1 MLERIRKPQKRIP
14 LNRAVI
20 YSMGIMACGLI
31 TGVGVKLMDI
41 YTVHLGNIFSQMS
54 VWIFLCSALA
64 VYSSTP
70 RRAAVNVFLFFCAG
84 MLLTYYLTAEGM
96 HSPYSMTF
104 VYGWSVFSLFSPVLA
119 FFTWYAKGKGTVSR
133 LLTAGI
139 VVVLLVLAVLLFDRI
154 RISDLVFAV
163 LTAVILI
170 K

>member
-1 MLERIRKPQKRIP
+1 MPARIRKPQKRIP

-41 YTVHLGNIFSQMS
+41 YTAHLGNIFSQMS
-54 VWIFLCSALA
+54 VWIFLCSVLA

-70 RRAAVNVFLFFCAG
+70 RRAAVNVFLFCAG

-119 FFTWYAKGKGTVSR
+119 FFTWYAKGKGAVSR

-139 VVVLLVLAVLLFDRI
+139 VVVLLVMAVLLFDRI

-163 LTAVILI
+163 LTAAILM

>member
-1 MLERIRKPQKRIP
+1 MLERIRRPQKRIP

-41 YTVHLGNIFSQMS
+41 YTAHLGNIFSQMS
-54 VWIFLCSALA
+54 VWIFLCSVLA

-70 RRAAVNVFLFFCAG
+70 RRAAVNVFLFCAG

-104 VYGWSVFSLFSPVLA
+104 VYGWSVFSLFSPLLA
-119 FFTWYAKGKGTVSR
+119 FFTWYAKGKGAVSR

-154 RISDLVFAV
+154 RISDLVFAA
-163 LTAVILI
+163 LTAAILM

>member
-1 MLERIRKPQKRIP
+1 MPARIRRPQKRIP

-54 VWIFLCSALA
+54 VWIFLCSVLA

-70 RRAAVNVFLFFCAG
+70 RRAAVNVFLFCAG

-104 VYGWSVFSLFSPVLA
+104 VYGWSVFSLFSPLLA

-139 VVVLLVLAVLLFDRI
+139 VVVLLVMAVLLFDRI

-163 LTAVILI
+163 LTAAILM

>member
-1 MLERIRKPQKRIP
+1 MLERIRRPQKRIP

-54 VWIFLCSALA
+54 VWIFLCSVLA

-70 RRAAVNVFLFFCAG
+70 RRAAVNVFLFCAG

-104 VYGWSVFSLFSPVLA
+104 VYGWSVFSLFSPLLA

-139 VVVLLVLAVLLFDRI
+139 VVVLLVMAVLLFDKI

-163 LTAVILI
+163 LTAAILM

>member
-70 RRAAVNVFLFFCAG
+70 RRAAVNVFLFCAG

>member
-1 MLERIRKPQKRIP
+1 MPARIRRPQKRIP

-54 VWIFLCSALA
+54 VWIFLCSVLA

-70 RRAAVNVFLFFCAG
+70 RRAAVNVFLFCAG

-119 FFTWYAKGKGTVSR
+119 FFTWYAKGKGAVSR

>member
-1 MLERIRKPQKRIP
+1 MPARIRRPQKRIP

-54 VWIFLCSALA
+54 VWIFLCSVLA

-70 RRAAVNVFLFFCAG
+70 RRAAVNVFLFCAG

-139 VVVLLVLAVLLFDRI
+139 VVVLLVMAVLLFDRI
-154 RISDLVFAV
+154 RNSDLIFAV

>member
-1 MLERIRKPQKRIP
+1 MLERIRRPQKRIP

-41 YTVHLGNIFSQMS
+41 YTAHLGNIFSQMS
-54 VWIFLCSALA
+54 VWIFICSALA

-70 RRAAVNVFLFFCAG
+70 RRAAVNVFLFCAG

-104 VYGWSVFSLFSPVLA
+104 VYGWSFFSLFSPVLA
-119 FFTWYAKGKGTVSR
+119 FFTWYAKGKGAVSR

-163 LTAVILI
+163 LTAAILM

>member
-1 MLERIRKPQKRIP
+1 MPARIRRPQKRIP

-41 YTVHLGNIFSQMS
+41 YTAHLGNIFSQMS
-54 VWIFLCSALA
+54 VWIFLCSVLA

-70 RRAAVNVFLFFCAG
+70 RRAAVNVFLFCAG

-104 VYGWSVFSLFSPVLA
+104 VYGWSVFSLFSPLLA
-119 FFTWYAKGKGTVSR
+119 FFTWYAKGKGAVSR

-154 RISDLVFAV
+154 RISDLIFAV

>member
-1 MLERIRKPQKRIP
+1 MLERIRRPQKRIP

-41 YTVHLGNIFSQMS
+41 YTAHLGNIFSQMS

-70 RRAAVNVFLFFCAG
+70 RRAAVNVFLFCAG

-119 FFTWYAKGKGTVSR
+119 FFTWYAKGKGAVSR

-139 VVVLLVLAVLLFDRI
+139 VVVLLVMAVLLFDRI

-163 LTAVILI
+163 LTAAILM

>member
-1 MLERIRKPQKRIP
+1 MLERIRRPQKRIP

-41 YTVHLGNIFSQMS
+41 YTAHLGNIFSQMS
-54 VWIFLCSALA
+54 VWIFLCSVLA

-70 RRAAVNVFLFFCAG
+70 RRAAVNVFLFCAG

-104 VYGWSVFSLFSPVLA
+104 VYGWSVFSLFSPLLA

>member
-1 MLERIRKPQKRIP
+1 MLERIRRPQKRIP

-41 YTVHLGNIFSQMS
+41 YTAHLGNIFSQMS
-54 VWIFLCSALA
+54 VWIFLCSVLA

-70 RRAAVNVFLFFCAG
+70 RRAAVNVFLFCAG

-104 VYGWSVFSLFSPVLA
+104 VYGWSVFSLFSPLLA
-119 FFTWYAKGKGTVSR
+119 FFTWYAKGKGAVSR

-139 VVVLLVLAVLLFDRI
+139 VVVLLVMAVLLFDRI

>member
-1 MLERIRKPQKRIP
+1 MPARIRRPQKRIP

-54 VWIFLCSALA
+54 VWIFICSALA

-70 RRAAVNVFLFFCAG
+70 RRAAVNVFLFCAG

-119 FFTWYAKGKGTVSR
+119 FFTWYAKGKGAVSR

-139 VVVLLVLAVLLFDRI
+139 VVVLLVMAVLLFDKI

-163 LTAVILI
+163 LTAAILM

>member
-1 MLERIRKPQKRIP
+1 MPARIRKPQKRIP

-41 YTVHLGNIFSQMS
+41 YTAHLGNIFSQMS
-54 VWIFLCSALA
+54 VWIFLCSVLA

-70 RRAAVNVFLFFCAG
+70 RRAAVNVFLFCAG

-104 VYGWSVFSLFSPVLA
+104 VYGWSVFSLFSPLLA

-154 RISDLVFAV
+154 RISDLIFAV

>member
-1 MLERIRKPQKRIP
+1 MLERIRRPQKRIP

-41 YTVHLGNIFSQMS
+41 YTAHLGNIFSQMS
-54 VWIFLCSALA
+54 VWIFLCSVLA

-70 RRAAVNVFLFFCAG
+70 RRAAVNVFLFCAG

-119 FFTWYAKGKGTVSR
+119 FFTWYAKGKGAVSR

-139 VVVLLVLAVLLFDRI
+139 VVVLLVMAVLLFDKI

-163 LTAVILI
+163 LTAAILM

>member
-1 MLERIRKPQKRIP
+1 MPARIRRPQKRIP

-31 TGVGVKLMDI
+31 TGVGVKLMDN

-70 RRAAVNVFLFFCAG
+70 RRAAVNVFLFCAG

>member
-1 MLERIRKPQKRIP
+1 MLERIRRPQKRIP

-54 VWIFLCSALA
+54 VWIFICSALA

-70 RRAAVNVFLFFCAG
+70 RRAAVNVFLFCAG

-119 FFTWYAKGKGTVSR
+119 FFTWYAKGKGAVSR

-163 LTAVILI
+163 LTAAILM

>member
-70 RRAAVNVFLFFCAG
+70 RRAAVNVFLFCAG

-104 VYGWSVFSLFSPVLA
+104 VYGWSVFSLFSPLLA

>member
-1 MLERIRKPQKRIP
+1 MPARIRKPQKRIP

-70 RRAAVNVFLFFCAG
+70 RRAAVNVFLFCAG

>member
-70 RRAAVNVFLFFCAG
+70 RRAAVNVFLFCAG

-119 FFTWYAKGKGTVSR
+119 FFTWYAKGKGAVSR

-139 VVVLLVLAVLLFDRI
+139 VVVLLVMAVLLFDKI

-163 LTAVILI
+163 LTAAILM

>member
-1 MLERIRKPQKRIP
+1 MPARIRRPQKRIP

-41 YTVHLGNIFSQMS
+41 YTAHLGNIFSQMS
-54 VWIFLCSALA
+54 VWIFLCSVLA

-70 RRAAVNVFLFFCAG
+70 RRAAVNVFLFCAG

-104 VYGWSVFSLFSPVLA
+104 VYGWSVFSLFSPLLA

-139 VVVLLVLAVLLFDRI
+139 VVVLLVMAVLLFDRI
-154 RISDLVFAV
+154 RISDLVFVV
-163 LTAVILI
+163 LTAAILM

>member
-1 MLERIRKPQKRIP
+1 MLERIRRPQKRIP

-41 YTVHLGNIFSQMS
+41 YTAHLGNIFSQMS
-54 VWIFLCSALA
+54 VWIFTCSVLA

-70 RRAAVNVFLFFCAG
+70 RRAAVNVFLFCAG

-119 FFTWYAKGKGTVSR
+119 FFTWYAKGKGAVSR

-139 VVVLLVLAVLLFDRI
+139 VVVLLVMAVLLFDKI

-163 LTAVILI
+163 LTAAILM

>member
-1 MLERIRKPQKRIP
+1 MPARIRRPQKRIP

-54 VWIFLCSALA
+54 VWIFLCSVLA

-70 RRAAVNVFLFFCAG
+70 RRAAVNVFLFCAG

-104 VYGWSVFSLFSPVLA
+104 VYGWSVFSLFSPLLA

-154 RISDLVFAV
+154 RISDLIFAV

>member
-1 MLERIRKPQKRIP
+1 MPARIRRPQKRIP

-41 YTVHLGNIFSQMS
+41 YTAHLGNIFSQMS
-54 VWIFLCSALA
+54 VWIFLCSVLA

-70 RRAAVNVFLFFCAG
+70 RRAAVNVFLFCVG

-104 VYGWSVFSLFSPVLA
+104 VYGWSVFSLFSPLLA
-119 FFTWYAKGKGTVSR
+119 FFTWYAKGKGAVSR

-154 RISDLVFAV
+154 RISDLIFAV

>member
-1 MLERIRKPQKRIP
+1 MLERIRRPQKRIP

-54 VWIFLCSALA
+54 VWIFLCSVLA

-70 RRAAVNVFLFFCAG
+70 RRAAVNVFLFCAG

-119 FFTWYAKGKGTVSR
+119 FFTWYAKGKGAVSR

-139 VVVLLVLAVLLFDRI
+139 VVVLLVMAVLLFDRI

-163 LTAVILI
+163 LTAAILM

>member
-1 MLERIRKPQKRIP
+1 MPARIRRPQKRIP

-41 YTVHLGNIFSQMS
+41 YTAHLGNIFSQMS
-54 VWIFLCSALA
+54 VWIFLCSVLA

-70 RRAAVNVFLFFCAG
+70 RRAAVNVFLFCAG

-104 VYGWSVFSLFSPVLA
+104 VYGWSVFSLFSPLLA
-119 FFTWYAKGKGTVSR
+119 FFTWYAKGKGAVSR

-139 VVVLLVLAVLLFDRI
+139 VVVLLVMAVLLFDRI

>member
-1 MLERIRKPQKRIP
+1 MLERIRRPQKRIP

-54 VWIFLCSALA
+54 VWIFICSALA

-70 RRAAVNVFLFFCAG
+70 RRAAVNVFLFCAG

-119 FFTWYAKGKGTVSR
+119 FFTWYAKGKGAVSR

-139 VVVLLVLAVLLFDRI
+139 VVVLLVMAVLLFDKI

-163 LTAVILI
+163 LTAAILM

>member
-1 MLERIRKPQKRIP
+1 MLERIRRPQKRIP

-41 YTVHLGNIFSQMS
+41 YTAHLGNIFSQMS
-54 VWIFLCSALA
+54 VWIFLCSVLA

-70 RRAAVNVFLFFCAG
+70 RRAAVNVFLFCVG

-119 FFTWYAKGKGTVSR
+119 FFTWYAKGKGAVSR

-154 RISDLVFAV
+154 RISDLIFAV

>member
-1 MLERIRKPQKRIP
+1 MPARIRRPQKRIP

-54 VWIFLCSALA
+54 VWIFLCSVLA

-70 RRAAVNVFLFFCAG
+70 RRAAVNVFLFCAG

-154 RISDLVFAV
+154 RISDLIFAV

>member
-1 MLERIRKPQKRIP
+1 MLERIRRPQKRIP

-54 VWIFLCSALA
+54 VWIFICSALA

-70 RRAAVNVFLFFCAG
+70 RRAAVNVFLFCAG

-119 FFTWYAKGKGTVSR
+119 FFTWYAKGKGAVSR

-139 VVVLLVLAVLLFDRI
+139 VVVLLVMAVLLFDRI

-163 LTAVILI
+163 LTAAILM

>member
-1 MLERIRKPQKRIP
+1 MLERIRRPQKRIP

-54 VWIFLCSALA
+54 VWIFLCSVLA

-70 RRAAVNVFLFFCAG
+70 RRAAVNVFLFCAG

-163 LTAVILI
+163 LTAAILM

>member
-1 MLERIRKPQKRIP
+1 MLERIRRPQKRIP

-54 VWIFLCSALA
+54 VWIFICSALA

-70 RRAAVNVFLFFCAG
+70 RRAAVNVFLFCAG

-119 FFTWYAKGKGTVSR
+119 FFTWHAKGKGAVSR

-154 RISDLVFAV
+154 RISDLVFAA
-163 LTAVILI
+163 LTAAILM

>member
-1 MLERIRKPQKRIP
+1 MPARIRRPQKRIP

-41 YTVHLGNIFSQMS
+41 YTAHLGNIFSQMS
-54 VWIFLCSALA
+54 VWIFLCSVLA

-70 RRAAVNVFLFFCAG
+70 RRAAVNVFLFCAG

-104 VYGWSVFSLFSPVLA
+104 VYGWSVFSLFSPLLA

>member
-1 MLERIRKPQKRIP
+1 MPARIRRPQKRIP

-54 VWIFLCSALA
+54 VWIFLCSVLA

-70 RRAAVNVFLFFCAG
+70 RRAAVNVFLFCAG

-163 LTAVILI
+163 LTAAILM

>member
-1 MLERIRKPQKRIP
+1 M
-14 LNRAVI
+14 
-20 YSMGIMACGLI
+20 
-31 TGVGVKLMDI
+31 GVKLMDI
-41 YTVHLGNIFSQMS
+41 YTAHLGNIFSQMS
-54 VWIFLCSALA
+54 VWIFTCSVLA

-70 RRAAVNVFLFFCAG
+70 RRAAVNVFLFCAG

-119 FFTWYAKGKGTVSR
+119 FFTWYAKGKGAVSR

-163 LTAVILI
+163 LTAAILM

>member
-1 MLERIRKPQKRIP
+1 MPARIRRPQKRIP
-14 LNRAVI
+14 LNRAGI

-54 VWIFLCSALA
+54 VWIFLCSVLA

-70 RRAAVNVFLFFCAG
+70 RRAAVNVFLFCAG

-119 FFTWYAKGKGTVSR
+119 FFTWYAKGKGAVSR

-139 VVVLLVLAVLLFDRI
+139 VVVLLVMAVLLFDRI

-163 LTAVILI
+163 LTAAILM

>member
-1 MLERIRKPQKRIP
+1 MPARIRRPQKRIP

-41 YTVHLGNIFSQMS
+41 YTAHLGNIFSQMS
-54 VWIFLCSALA
+54 VWIFLCSVLA

-70 RRAAVNVFLFFCAG
+70 RRAAVNVFLFCAG

>member
-1 MLERIRKPQKRIP
+1 MLERIRRPQKRIP

-54 VWIFLCSALA
+54 VWIFLRSALA

-70 RRAAVNVFLFFCAG
+70 RRAAVNVFLFCAG